1 MRHCRMGFSSLL
13 LTLGIYTMYKS
24 CRTNFPC
31 NCSSFCLDTQDG
43 NGAER
48 KSIGI
53 ADAFFNRFGFG
64 GERADGMTS
73 QDALMVVY
81 LSNLTRTQISIAE
94 SRLQSQQQSDQ

>member
-1 MRHCRMGFSSLL
+1 L
-13 LTLGIYTMYKS
+13 
-24 CRTNFPC
+24 N
-31 NCSSFCLDTQDG
+31 TQDG

-94 SRLQSQQQSDQ
+94 SRLQSQQQSDE